1 VTGTS
6 GKNREEK
13 TEKENMKPKLLL
25 SIASVI
31 IFLHAIGHFLGV
43 FNATKGDTDEENMV
57 IRAMTDHRFSV
68 MGAVHSFA
76 DFLHG
81 FGWVGEVFLLLTAYL
96 LWFTGSLVADQP
108 AISRKLSAALF
119 ISLLTQT
126 ILEFIYFF
134 PVAYVMSLIAALL
147 TGFSFLVLY
156 KKRNLTGV

>member
-1 VTGTS
+1 V
-6 GKNREEK
+6 EK
-13 TEKENMKPKLLL
+13 IEKKKTKEENMKPKLLL

-43 FNATKGDTDEENMV
+43 VNATKGETDEENMV
-57 IRAMTDHRFSV
+57 IHAMTDHRFPV

-96 LWFTGSLVADQP
+96 LWFTGSLAAGQP
-108 AISRKLSAALF
+108 VISRNLSAALF
-119 ISLLTQT
+119 ISLLAQT

-134 PVAYVMSLIAALL
+134 PVAYALSLIAAIL
-147 TGFSFLVLY
+147 TGLSLLALL

>member
-1 VTGTS
+1 
-6 GKNREEK
+6 
-13 TEKENMKPKLLL
+13 MKPKLLL

-43 FNATKGDTDEENMV
+43 FNATKGETDEENMV
-57 IRAMTDHRFSV
+57 IHAMTDYRFPV

-96 LWFTGSLVADQP
+96 LWFTGSLAAIQP

-119 ISLLTQT
+119 ISLLAQT

-134 PVAYVMSLIAALL
+134 PVAYVMSLIAAAL
-147 TGFSFLVLY
+147 TGFSFLILQ
-156 KKRNLTGV
+156 KKGNLTDV